1 MTIEV
6 IDHEGANHFP
16 LIVEALNTRFFAT
29 KERNPQGYLDQFEA
43 RMELHCLEIAG
54 EMGGTA
60 EIKQDGTCRFNFSGY
75 QV

>member
-6 IDHEGANHFP
+6 IDREGTDHFP
-16 LIVEALNTRFFAT
+16 PIVKALNARFLAT

-43 RMELHCLEIAG
+43 RMELHCLEIAE

-60 EIKQDGTCRFNFSGY
+60 EIKQDGTCRFNFSR
-75 QV
+75 